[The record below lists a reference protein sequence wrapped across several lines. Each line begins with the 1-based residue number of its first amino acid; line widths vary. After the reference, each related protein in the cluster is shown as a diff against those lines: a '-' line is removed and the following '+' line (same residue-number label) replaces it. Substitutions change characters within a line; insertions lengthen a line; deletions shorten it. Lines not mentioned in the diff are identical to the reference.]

1 MASSKKIS
9 VETSKIL
16 AFNNIWLYLNEC
28 LSYFNSFITIIILSL
43 KNRIKNLRH
52 LFIKYVTK

>member
-1 MASSKKIS
+1 MIYQNMEINYVASSKKIS
-9 VETSKIL
+9 VEASKIL

-43 KNRIKNLRH
+43 K
-52 LFIKYVTK
+52 T